1 MADIGLIESELGG
14 LPADLK
20 RALMASF
27 RYVLGNLSF
36 GAISDERTRATNF
49 QAYYVSGTTPAVAQT
64 EFSLAHNLGTTPNV
78 LFPVAALNQ
87 VGAQIVPLTIARAA
101 DAKRIYLKSSASSA
115 PITVM
120 VG

>member
-14 LPADLK
+14 VPPDLK
-20 RALMASF
+20 RALVASF

-36 GAISDERTRATNF
+36 GAISDERSRATNF
-49 QAYYVSGTTPAVAQT
+49 QAYYLSGTTPAVAQT
-64 EFSLAHNLGTTPNV
+64 EFSIAHNLGSAPNV

-101 DAKRIYLKSSASSA
+101 DAKRVYLKSSSTSA
-115 PITVM
+115 AFSVL

>member
-14 LPADLK
+14 VPPDLK
-20 RALMASF
+20 RALVASF

-36 GAISDERTRATNF
+36 GAISTERTRATNF
-49 QAYYVSGTTPAVAQT
+49 QAYYVSGTTPAAAHT
-64 EFSLAHNLGTTPNV
+64 EFSIAHGLGVVPSV
-78 LFPVAALNQ
+78 LFPVVGLNH

-101 DAKRIYLKSSASSA
+101 DAKRVYLTSSVANA